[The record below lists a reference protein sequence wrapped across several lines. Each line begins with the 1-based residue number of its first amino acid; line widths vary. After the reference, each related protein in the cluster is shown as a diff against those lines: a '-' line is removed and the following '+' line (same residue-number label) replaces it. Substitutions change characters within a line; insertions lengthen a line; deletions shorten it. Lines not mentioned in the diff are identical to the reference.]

1 MDFKEQPNVNV
12 FANQKKSGFVKQFE
26 LREIFEQNFDEFN
39 NNITNETKQRSK
51 NVEITQSE
59 WNFL

>member
-1 MDFKEQPNVNV
+1 M
-12 FANQKKSGFVKQFE
+12 KQFE
-26 LREIFEQNFDEFN
+26 LREIFDQNFDEFN
-39 NNITNETKQRSK
+39 NNTISNERNQKSK